1 MVKLYD
7 LLGFDE
13 VWFGEHHSGGC
24 ELIVDPLT
32 FIAHRIFAPFDGV
45 AVRTRPS
52 QHAQGH
58 VKWWRPPA
66 PAAGQRPVSSQLNR
80 GRSADVHPKL
90 GHDERAAGA
99 RASAH
104 PRCHELG
111 FESRVLGTG
120 VARTHALEALITR
133 LKQRCEAPDARLEA

>member
-58 VKWWRPPA
+58 IKWWRPPA
-66 PAAGQRPVSSQLNR
+66 LAAGQRPASSQLNR

-90 GHDERAAGA
+90 GHDARAAGA

-104 PRCHELG
+104 PRCHG
-111 FESRVLGTG
+111 AG
-120 VARTHALEALITR
+120 VREPGARHGRRQNARAGGVDHSSEAAVR
-133 LKQRCEAPDARLEA
+133 SAGRSP